1 METQPQNL
9 DLNETTIGLSCIFT
23 SRQDIQDTVDKDQKQ
38 NCFMLYLI
46 FKVATVWG
54 KKMSKK
60 AYLNSSSEKSKT
72 DLHMR
77 IFFSLL
83 QI

>member
-46 FKVATVWG
+46 FKVATVW
-54 KKMSKK
+54 
-60 AYLNSSSEKSKT
+60 EKNVQKGV
-72 DLHMR
+72 
-77 IFFSLL
+77 FEFK
-83 QI
+83 